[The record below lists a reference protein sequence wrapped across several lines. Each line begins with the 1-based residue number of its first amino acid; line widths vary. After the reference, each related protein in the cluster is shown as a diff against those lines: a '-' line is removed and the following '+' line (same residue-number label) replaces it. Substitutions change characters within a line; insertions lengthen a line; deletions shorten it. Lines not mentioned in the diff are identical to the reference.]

1 MAAEFFALQKQGTWT
16 YRRKFHSD
24 DSVAR
29 FKARLVALG
38 NQQELG
44 YNYVET
50 FSSVAKLPTIRV
62 LFTLALYHDGKIHQL
77 DIENAFLYGTL
88 DDTVYMRQPKGFE
101 DSLHPHHVCLL
112 RKEIYGLRQ
121 TPRQWYTTFSNYLTK
136 LGFHHSKSDPSL
148 LTFRKGSAHI
158 FLLVYTDDILVTDND
173 EAAISEILT
182 KLHTEFSLKHLGHD
196 NHFLGINIQH
206 TADTYFL
213 SQQSY
218 ANSIIQQSNLLKCN
232 PVANPSST
240 KQPTDIPLDPNW
252 SDPSLYRQ
260 LTGAL
265 QYLTITHPDIAY
277 AVNNL
282 SQHMHDPQPTHLLM
296 FKRLLRY
303 RKGMAHFGL
312 PITKSDLCLR
322 TYSDADWASDP
333 VTRKS
338 TSGYCTFLGNTLIS
352 WAVKKQTTVSR
363 SSTESEYRALTAAT
377 TDTIWLKRLLT
388 DFQAPHDQPID
399 LYCDN
404 TSAIALANNPVFHA
418 RTKHIETDHR
428 FLRENI
434 INNHIRLLP
443 IKTVDQITDLLTK
456 PLSTTRFKLL
466 RSKLTISP
474 YPFICGGIS

>member
-1 MAAEFFALQKQGTWT
+1 
-16 YRRKFHSD
+16 
-24 DSVAR
+24 
-29 FKARLVALG
+29 
-38 NQQELG
+38 
-44 YNYVET
+44 
-50 FSSVAKLPTIRV
+50 
-62 LFTLALYHDGKIHQL
+62 
-77 DIENAFLYGTL
+77 
-88 DDTVYMRQPKGFE
+88 MRQPKRFE

-112 RKEIYGLRQ
+112 RKAIYGLRQ
-121 TPRQWYTTFSNYLTK
+121 APRQWYTTFSNYLTQ
-136 LGFHHSKSDPSL
+136 LGYHHSKSDPSL

-158 FLLVYTDDILVTDND
+158 FLLVYVDDILVTGND
-173 EAAISEILT
+173 EEAISDFFT
-182 KLHTEFSLKHLGHD
+182 KLHTAFTLKHLGHA
-196 NHFLGINIQH
+196 NHFLGIKIQH

-240 KQPTDIPLDPNW
+240 KPPSDISVDPNL
-252 SDPSLYRQ
+252 SDSSLYRQ

-265 QYLTITHPDIAY
+265 QYLTITRPDIAY

-282 SQHMHDPQPTHLLM
+282 SQHMHDPQPTHFFML
-296 FKRLLRY
+296 KRLLRY
-303 RKGMAHFGL
+303 IKGTAHFRL

-322 TYSDADWASDP
+322 TYSDADWASDL

-352 WAVKKQTTVSR
+352 RAIKKQTTVSR
-363 SSTESEYRALTAAT
+363 SSTASEYRALAAAT
-377 TDTIWLKRLLT
+377 ADTIWLKRLFT
-388 DFQAPHDQPID
+388 DLQIPHTQPID

-418 RTKHIETDHR
+418 RTKHIEIDHR

-434 INNHIRLLP
+434 TNNHIRLLP
-443 IKTVDQITDLLTK
+443 IKTVDQIADLLTK

-466 RSKLTISP
+466 RGKLTISP
-474 YPFICGGIS
+474 DPFVCGGL